1 MAVGARGCGRSHLT
15 RALTPGFLGVLA
27 VGDETAQ
34 GGAWVPAFPGQR
46 PPFQPGNVP
55 TNSTHNAYSPRWV
68 EPLAAEFVSLTLADP
83 TVPGYVKAPAYRAE
97 LYALGR
103 AEAQVQL
110 ITEWLAKQAES
121 TGDVLGGLAS
131 ESVRAAYLLLH
142 RAEGRA
148 SSSRSRLGLTPTAAA
163 RMGKHVAQ
171 GAAANADVA
180 KAMAQLEQLERD
192 GRTVPGGDD
201 GE

>member
-1 MAVGARGCGRSHLT
+1 MGEPQETDARAGAG
-15 RALTPGFLGVLA
+15 
-27 VGDETAQ
+27 
-34 GGAWVPAFPGQR
+34 WVPAFAGQR
-46 PPFQPGNVP
+46 PPFEPGN
-55 TNSTHNAYSPRWV
+55 TLAASTHGAYSPRWV
-68 EPLAAEFVSLTLADP
+68 EPLAAEFVALMLADP

-110 ITEWLAKQAES
+110 ISEWLAKQGERCGEPV
-121 TGDVLGGLAS
+121 GDLGS

-171 GAAANADVA
+171 GQAANADVA
-180 KAMAQLEQLERD
+180 KAMARLEQLERD
-192 GRTVPGGDD
+192 KQAGVGD
-201 GE
+201 G

>member
-1 MAVGARGCGRSHLT
+1 MTESAPARWPEGHDRRHPPFEPGNT
-15 RALTPGFLGVLA
+15 LTP
-27 VGDETAQ
+27 
-34 GGAWVPAFPGQR
+34 
-46 PPFQPGNVP
+46 
-55 TNSTHNAYSPRWV
+55 STHGAYSPRWV
-68 EPLAAEFVSLTLADP
+68 APLAAEFVAVTLADDS
-83 TVPGYVKAPAYRAE
+83 VPGYVKAPAYRAE
-97 LYALGR
+97 LYALAR

-110 ITEWLAKQAES
+110 ISEWLAKQAEKVNDPVGNL
-121 TGDVLGGLAS
+121 GD

-180 KAMAQLEQLERD
+180 AVMAKLAQMEAD
-192 GRTVPGGDD
+192 GRTLPDGGD
-201 GE
+201 GS

>member
-1 MAVGARGCGRSHLT
+1 MS
-15 RALTPGFLGVLA
+15 
-27 VGDETAQ
+27 E
-34 GGAWVPAFPGQR
+34 WVPAFPGQR
-46 PPFQPGNVP
+46 PPFQPGNTMTP
-55 TNSTHNAYSPRWV
+55 STHGAYSPRWV
-68 EPLAAEFVSLTLADP
+68 NPLAADFVAITLEDP

-110 ITEWLAKQAES
+110 ITEWLEKRAEES
-121 TGDVLGGLAS
+121 GDPVGGLAS
-131 ESVRAAYLLLH
+131 EEVRSAYLLLH

-171 GAAANADVA
+171 GQAANADVA
-180 KAMAQLEQLERD
+180 KAMAQLEQIERD
-192 GRTVPGGDD
+192 QADNGKSGVRHG
-201 GE
+201 